1 VTLDDV
7 GLCVIG
13 STLYVGAA
21 VDGGGTTVGA
31 AVPVGDVVGA
41 AVPVGAVV
49 GAAVPVG
56 TAVGAAV
63 LVGAVEDVGLVG
75 LIVCRGGDG
84 AMVGAEGTALEHT
97 KLTMP
102 VFAH

>member
-13 STLYVGAA
+13 NTLYVGAA
-21 VDGGGTTVGA
+21 VDGGGTT
-31 AVPVGDVVGA
+31 
-41 AVPVGAVV
+41 V

-102 VFAH
+102 VFTH

>member
-13 STLYVGAA
+13 NTLYVGAA
-21 VDGGGTTVGA
+21 VDGGGTT
-31 AVPVGDVVGA
+31 VGA

-56 TAVGAAV
+56 TAVGAAA
-63 LVGAVEDVGLVG
+63 LVGAVVDVGLVG

-84 AMVGAEGTALEHT
+84 AMVGAEGTASEHT